1 MDLKLLH
8 TADIHLDAS
17 FPSLGSKESMRCKDL
32 LDCFDRLINLAIK
45 NEVHLFV
52 VAGDLFDHPRPVAA
66 VVGRVQAGLQRLSD
80 RGILPVLLPG
90 THDHIVA
97 PDNIYHRV
105 SFPGAVV
112 LDNPRVEHPVSVSIA
127 GRDVHLYGFAYHPRY
142 SVDALSGMKRRSL
155 PGVHLGLLHGSLQGS
170 PEWEHRP
177 KDLPFSLA
185 DLKNW
190 GLDYVALGHY
200 HNYALL
206 REDGKTLACYPGT
219 PEGRRF
225 GENGSRHCALVS
237 LKKDEVSVEGLVVNK
252 RILHEETLDL
262 TGMSSEDEITAAVQ
276 GFADPNRIM
285 RLTLTGVLE
294 TPIETERLQQRCEE
308 EFFHLELRDKTDLFD
323 SALVRELEE
332 EDTVR
337 GLFVRRVHHLLQKV
351 APEETPVLEEALR
364 EVLVRFSRDR

>member
-1 MDLKLLH
+1 MDLKILH

-17 FPSLGSKESMRCKDL
+17 FPSLGSKESLRRKDL

-52 VAGDLFDHPRPVAA
+52 VAGDLFDHPRPSAA
-66 VVGRVQAGLQRLSD
+66 TVGKVQAGLQRLSD

-97 PDNIYHRV
+97 PDTIYYRA
-105 SFPGAVV
+105 SFPGAVL
-112 LDNPRVEHPVSVSIA
+112 LDAPRVESPVSVSVA
-127 GRDVHLYGFAYHPRY
+127 GVAVHLYGFAYHPRY
-142 SVDALSGMKRRSL
+142 STDALGGMKRRALS
-155 PGVHLGLLHGSLQGS
+155 GVHLGFLHGSLKGS

-177 KDLPFSLA
+177 KDLPFSFA
-185 DLKNW
+185 DIKDW

-200 HNYALL
+200 HNFALL
-206 REDGKTLACYPGT
+206 REGDKTLACYPGT

-237 LKKDEVSVEGLVVNK
+237 LKKDGVSVESLVTNQRTLQEK
-252 RILHEETLDL
+252 TLDL
-262 TGMSSEDEITAAVQ
+262 TGMTSEDDMAAAARAL
-276 GFADPNRIM
+276 ADPNLIL

-294 TPIETERLQQRCEE
+294 TPFEPERLQERCED

-323 SALVRELEE
+323 SALVREIEV

-337 GLFVRRVHHLLQKV
+337 GLFVRRVRHLLEKV
-351 APEETPVLEEALR
+351 APEETPILEDALR
-364 EVLVRFSRDR
+364 EVLVRFSRER